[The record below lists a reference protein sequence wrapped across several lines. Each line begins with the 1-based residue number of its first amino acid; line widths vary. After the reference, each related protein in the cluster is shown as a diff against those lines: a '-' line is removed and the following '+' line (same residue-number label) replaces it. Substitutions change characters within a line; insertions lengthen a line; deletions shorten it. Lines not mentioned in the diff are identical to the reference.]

1 MAPFY
6 YRMTDGIRISVRP
19 AYLRGQSRPTLGHF
33 VFAYTVRIENVGTVP
48 AQLLSRFWRIHDSV
62 GGGEDHEVRGDGVIG
77 EQPWIAPG
85 AVHTYQS
92 YCILKSPSGYM
103 EGHYE
108 FQREDESTFQAPI
121 PRFDLAAGAQAD
133 RR

>member
-62 GGGEDHEVRGDGVIG
+62 G
-77 EQPWIAPG
+77 
-85 AVHTYQS
+85 AVKTTR
-92 YCILKSPSGYM
+92 C
-103 EGHYE
+103 
-108 FQREDESTFQAPI
+108 
-121 PRFDLAAGAQAD
+121 AAMV
-133 RR
+133 